1 MLINMYWIWLYLI
14 CLCST
19 SFADLYQVNRTRTL
33 CYSDVAEFVCTQQ
46 LPFAAWTVTSIS
58 SGYSSQVLSFHTVFA
73 PEERMKSTRLD
84 TTVVRAQL
92 IHGNSSFTLTSLTI
106 EATLSATIEC
116 NDDILTY
123 YPVYGK

>member
-19 SFADLYQVNRTRTL
+19 SFADLYQVNRTSTL

-46 LPFAAWTVTSIS
+46 LPFVSWTVTSIS
-58 SGYSSQVLSFHTVFA
+58 SGHSSPVLSFHAVFT

-84 TTVVRAQL
+84 TTVVRAR
-92 IHGNSSFTLTSLTI
+92 IIYGNSFFILSSLTI

-123 YPVYGK
+123 YPLNSK